1 MQSSDVISIN
11 IWQVII
17 SLLNLLILF
26 LILKKF
32 LYKPVKNI
40 LAQRQQMVDENF
52 EKAKKAEEDALSAKA
67 SYEEKLAGAKAEA
80 DEILKK
86 ANKRAERKSDKIVS
100 GAKAKADDIIRQAQ
114 NDARLEKQKAQSE
127 IKHEI
132 TEVSTMISEKIL
144 EREIKPADHRDFINS
159 FIEKIGENDD

>member
-1 MQSSDVISIN
+1 MPLNIDLQQILLHVFNFVILYFGLYFI
-11 IWQVII
+11 
-17 SLLNLLILF
+17 
-26 LILKKF
+26 